1 MIMKTPIVITIVTA
15 LLLSSCA
22 NNQSSSQ
29 SGTNPQAE
37 MVAQAPA
44 QTGVKFA
51 PKERTSSLTEEE
63 RAAAIAK
70 KQQADV
76 VNVETL
82 LSPHSLRLT
91 ILPPA
96 ITEDITESVSEQI
109 IMQLLCITSANGISG
124 VNGSS
129 PIAFALA
136 MNPIERRATGTVPQ
150 KMLITY
156 DATYYILNTQT
167 WDVYASHATHITG
180 AGDSFELATRNA
192 VRELNNTEE
201 IQQMIAQAETTIISW
216 FESNTQTLQNRVTQ
230 ACAAQNYAA
239 ALAMLNAVP
248 EQATNCH
255 AWASQQMPGV
265 TTLLKKQVAHAEL
278 AALKDAIAMAMSEYN
293 PAVAAHLAMLPEGTP
308 EAKEGA
314 QLYAKYMQQIDSER
328 LRKIDLEERKRLE
341 ALEIQKLQMQYEY
354 EATVKQMEAEAQK
367 AKYSQ
372 KSGAGGKLRSFFNG
386 ASVWSMAS
394 QVLSRCLFL
403 F

>member
-1 MIMKTPIVITIVTA
+1 MAKKALLAA
-15 LLLSSCA
+15 LLLVTL
-22 NNQSSSQ
+22 Q
-29 SGTNPQAE
+29 GR
-37 MVAQAPA
+37 
-44 QTGVKFA
+44 GVD
-51 PKERTSSLTEEE
+51 L
-63 RAAAIAK
+63 
-70 KQQADV
+70 
-76 VNVETL
+76 
-82 LSPHSLRLT
+82 
-91 ILPPA
+91 
-96 ITEDITESVSEQI
+96 SVSRPERGGFSPE
-109 IMQLLCITSANGISG
+109 SA
-124 VNGSS
+124 
-129 PIAFALA
+129 AH
-136 MNPIERRATGTVPQ
+136 
-150 KMLITY
+150 KY
-156 DATYYILNTQT
+156 
-167 WDVYASHATHITG
+167 
-180 AGDSFELATRNA
+180 
-192 VRELNNTEE
+192 
-201 IQQMIAQAETTIISW
+201 
-216 FESNTQTLQNRVTQ
+216 
-230 ACAAQNYAA
+230 
-239 ALAMLNAVP
+239 
-248 EQATNCH
+248 
-255 AWASQQMPGV
+255 V